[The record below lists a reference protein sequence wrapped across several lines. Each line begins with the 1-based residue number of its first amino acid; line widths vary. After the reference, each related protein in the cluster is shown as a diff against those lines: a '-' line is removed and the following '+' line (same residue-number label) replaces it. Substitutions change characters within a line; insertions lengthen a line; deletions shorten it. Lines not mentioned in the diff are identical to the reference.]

1 MKDMTKGSPF
11 GLIIKFV
18 IPLLLGN
25 VLQQLYNVVDAAIV
39 GRFLGP
45 GALAAVGATGS
56 VQFLIIGFC
65 LGSCSGFCVPIAQ
78 RFGAGDYRRMRE
90 LLFNSILLTGMLAC
104 AATAFCVIFCS
115 RILRI
120 LSVPQDIWSATYS
133 YILVIFLGIPF
144 TLLYNLSA
152 GVLRAVGDSRTPFL
166 VLAVSTVAN
175 IFLDLFC
182 IAVLKWGCA
191 GAAIATVVSQAF
203 SGILCILVILKK
215 YDALHVRK
223 EERRADGRTMQEL
236 LMIGVPMGLQ
246 FSITAVGS
254 MVMQSANNSLGS
266 MYASVFTAC
275 GRIRMFAMCPFDAIA
290 SGTSTFCSQNYGAR
304 DYKRIRSGF
313 KLGCIMAVA
322 YGIVS
327 GVALIFFGRTA
338 CLLFL
343 SAKETQ
349 ILDACRMYLR
359 NQGAFFWVLALLN
372 VCRITTQG
380 LGYTGRA
387 FFTGAM
393 EMIARIS
400 VVMLFVPTYG
410 FSAICFGDPM
420 AWIAADLYII
430 PVSLMVLNKVREQLQ
445 GKTGPVQ
452 HHKRRHG
459 VLLRAK
465 A

>member
-1 MKDMTKGSPF
+1 MKDMTKGSPL
-11 GLIIKFV
+11 GLIIRFV

-45 GALAAVGATGS
+45 KALAAVGATGS

-65 LGSCSGFCVPIAQ
+65 LGSCSGFCVPVAQ
-78 RFGAGDYRRMRE
+78 RFGAGDHRRMRE
-90 LLFNSILLTGMLAC
+90 LFYNSILLTGMIAC
-104 AATAFCVIFCS
+104 ATTVFCVIFCS

-120 LSVPQDIWSATYS
+120 LSVPWDIWSETYI
-133 YILVIFLGIPF
+133 YILVIFFGIPF
-144 TLLYNLSA
+144 TLLYNLAA

-191 GAAIATVVSQAF
+191 GAAIATIVSQAF

-215 YDALHVRK
+215 YDELHIRR
-223 EERRADGRTMQEL
+223 EERRADGGTMREL
-236 LMIGVPMGLQ
+236 LLIGLPMGLQ

-266 MYASVFTAC
+266 MYASAFTAC
-275 GRIRMFAMCPFDAIA
+275 ARIRMFAMCPFDAIA
-290 SGTSTFCSQNYGAR
+290 SGTSTFCSQNYGAG
-304 DYKRIRSGF
+304 DYKRILTGF
-313 KLGCIMAVA
+313 KIGCLMAVG

-327 GVALIFFGRTA
+327 GMGLILFGRTA

-349 ILDACRMYLR
+349 ILDACEIFLR
-359 NQGAFFWVLALLN
+359 NQGIFFWVLALLN
-372 VCRITTQG
+372 VCRVTTQG

-387 FFTGAM
+387 VFSGVM

-400 VVMLFVPTYG
+400 VVMLFVPIYG
-410 FSAICFGDPM
+410 YSAICFGDPM

-430 PVSLMVLNKVREQLQ
+430 PTSLIVISKVREKLQ
-445 GKTGPVQ
+445 GGRPE
-452 HHKRRHG
+452 
-459 VLLRAK
+459 
-465 A
+465 